1 MIKKIILT
9 FLLLMVNSIFS
20 QTKKKLPVIPI
31 TQSYRLSFKT
41 YDKEFKMYQNP
52 FIINGDKKYKIQ
64 GYGSANYSEGGI
76 LGISPN
82 KRFIVL
88 DHISKGYVDD
98 GVNKTLYENYL
109 CVIVDV
115 FKKKVVNYMQGDC
128 SGSWS
133 KDNSWVSNDKVV
145 FQMNEK

>member
-1 MIKKIILT
+1 MIKKIVLT

-20 QTKKKLPVIPI
+20 QARKKMPVISI
-31 TQSYRLSFKT
+31 TQSYTLGFKT

-52 FIINGDKKYKIQ
+52 FIVNKGKKYKIQ
-64 GYGSANYSEGGI
+64 GYGSDNYSDGEI
-76 LGISPN
+76 LEISPN

-98 GVNKTLYENYL
+98 GFHKTLYENYL

-115 FKKKVVNYMQGDC
+115 FKKKVVKYMQGDC
-128 SGSWS
+128 GGSW
-133 KDNSWVSNDKVV
+133 DAQNRWVSGGKVI
-145 FQMNEK
+145 F